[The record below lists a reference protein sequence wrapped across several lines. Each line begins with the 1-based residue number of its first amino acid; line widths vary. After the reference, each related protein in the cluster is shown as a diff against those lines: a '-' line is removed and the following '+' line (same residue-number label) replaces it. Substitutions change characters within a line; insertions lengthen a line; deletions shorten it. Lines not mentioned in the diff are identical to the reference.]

1 MTTTEALIAHYGLF
15 AVFIGGLLEGETFL
29 ILAAV
34 AAQHGI
40 LSLPLVFV
48 VAAVAATTG
57 DQLWF
62 LLSRYRSDLRLL
74 RKIMDRP
81 EAQKA
86 IGFIQRHP
94 TLFIL
99 SFRFVY
105 GLRIAGAVACG
116 LSAIP
121 MARFQVLNAIAALVW
136 TSVML
141 GLGYAFGS
149 AIEAVL
155 GTVEQVEWKILGA
168 AAAVGLAFL
177 AGRLI
182 RRWRQRQTGDGPRS

>member
-1 MTTTEALIAHYGLF
+1 MTTTEALIAQYGLY
-15 AVFIGGLLEGETFL
+15 AVFVGGLLEGETFL
-29 ILAAV
+29 ILSAV

-40 LSLPLVFV
+40 LPLPWVFV
-48 VAAVAATTG
+48 VAATGATAG

-62 LLSRYRSDLRLL
+62 ILARYKSDLKLL
-74 RKIMDRP
+74 HKLVGRP
-81 EAQKA
+81 EVQKA
-86 IGFIQRHP
+86 IVFIERNP

-116 LSAIP
+116 LSKISF
-121 MARFQVLNAIAALVW
+121 ARFMTFNVIAALIW
-136 TSVML
+136 TGVML
-141 GLGYAFGS
+141 ALGYAFGS

-155 GTVEQVEWKILGA
+155 GTVRQVEWKILA
-168 AAAVGLAFL
+168 AAAVVALAFV

-182 RRWRQRQTGDGPRS
+182 RRRRRS